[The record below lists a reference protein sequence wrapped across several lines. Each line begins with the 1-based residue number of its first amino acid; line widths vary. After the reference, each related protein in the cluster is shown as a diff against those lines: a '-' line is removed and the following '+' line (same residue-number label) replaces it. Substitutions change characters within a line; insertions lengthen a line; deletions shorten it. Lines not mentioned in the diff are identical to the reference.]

1 MLSIAPPP
9 TIYLHAGATDM
20 RKSFDG
26 LSGIIRG
33 SFGGDPADGSLFL
46 FVNKRRDRLKAL
58 WWDGD
63 GFALWYKRL
72 EQGTFESVG
81 GYERRKPGT
90 EKPRSEALPAHLPRS
105 EVKLPVPADLKECAP
120 QGV

>member
-46 FVNKRRDRLKAL
+46 FGVRPPQPPLHALIASRR
-58 WWDGD
+58 
-63 GFALWYKRL
+63 
-72 EQGTFESVG
+72 
-81 GYERRKPGT
+81 
-90 EKPRSEALPAHLPRS
+90 
-105 EVKLPVPADLKECAP
+105 
-120 QGV
+120 

>member
-1 MLSIAPPP
+1 MLSLAPPP
-9 TIYLHAGATDM
+9 TIYLHSGATDM

-46 FVNKRRDRLKAL
+46 LVNKRRDRLKAL

-63 GFALWYKRL
+63 GFVLWYSSWPSSTSSSSTNSGMSLRARP
-72 EQGTFESVG
+72 EPSFSSTSSQ
-81 GYERRKPGT
+81 RRT
-90 EKPRSEALPAHLPRS
+90 NATASS
-105 EVKLPVPADLKECAP
+105 
-120 QGV
+120 

>member
-1 MLSIAPPP
+1 MLSIASLP

-26 LSGIIRG
+26 LAGIIRG

-63 GFALWYKRL
+63 GFALWYKDGEHRVRIDKTQLAMILGGVRL
-72 EQGTFESVG
+72 ESAQ
-81 GYERRKPGT
+81 RRKRYQRVLT
-90 EKPRSEALPAHLPRS
+90 
-105 EVKLPVPADLKECAP
+105 
-120 QGV
+120 

>member
-9 TIYLHAGATDM
+9 TIYLHAGAADM

-26 LSGIIRG
+26 LAGIIRG

-72 EQGTFESVG
+72 EQGTFETERNVSMTLRHRRDEMSVARELDG
-81 GYERRKPGT
+81 ALDRHVVRWNDADVGRRP
-90 EKPRSEALPAHLPRS
+90 
-105 EVKLPVPADLKECAP
+105 
-120 QGV
+120 

>member
-33 SFGGDPADGSLFL
+33 SFGGDPAGKPH
-46 FVNKRRDRLKAL
+46 VV
-58 WWDGD
+58 
-63 GFALWYKRL
+63 
-72 EQGTFESVG
+72 VG
-81 GYERRKPGT
+81 VAVGHGRH
-90 EKPRSEALPAHLPRS
+90 RSHLG
-105 EVKLPVPADLKECAP
+105 P
-120 QGV
+120 QGAQQINFFLGLSIGNDD

>member
-1 MLSIAPPP
+1 MLSIASLP

-26 LSGIIRG
+26 LAGIIRG

-63 GFALWYKRL
+63 GFALWYKYKRL
-72 EQGTFESVG
+72 E
-81 GYERRKPGT
+81 
-90 EKPRSEALPAHLPRS
+90 
-105 EVKLPVPADLKECAP
+105 
-120 QGV
+120 